1 MTVTTIDT
9 SKRFA
14 TDKVA
19 AAHVHEDKGP
29 AVATSQRVLDLAHHF
44 FRKDNDNV
52 IPASDEAAADA
63 YGVYKH
69 KDVVMQERPRAA
81 LQSRQIDTFISGWGG
96 GYRAVARDWA
106 FARDWAVPRED
117 AYENFLSLPERFPT
131 VCAVLLE
138 CLMETRDSN
147 AAQKSRDNA
156 LEELAE
162 LGGDAIEDGGQPP
175 SPIAEESARL
185 LIEKLARE
193 LPRDYSVSLVEDGD
207 VAVYSSG
214 GIGWRVS
221 VYCRANGG
229 ASLYVTRPDEA
240 SRDSHYR
247 SAQALPVNLIV
258 DALKEMPK

>member
-9 SKRFA
+9 SKYFA
-14 TDKVA
+14 ADKA
-19 AAHVHEDKGP
+19 ATASVHESKEP
-29 AVATSQRVLDLAHHF
+29 LVAGSHWILDWTQHIQ
-44 FRKDNDNV
+44 KDL
-52 IPASDEAAADA
+52 ILASDEAAADA
-63 YGVYKH
+63 YGFYKH
-69 KDVVMQERPRAA
+69 KDAVMQEWYPYAA
-81 LQSRQIDTFISGWGG
+81 LQRRQIDTFIPGWGERSRVVAG
-96 GYRAVARDWA
+96 GVYGDSASLWSSESFGAAYAV
-106 FARDWAVPRED
+106 VLRE
-117 AYENFLSLPERFPT
+117 R
-131 VCAVLLE
+131 LLG
-138 CLMETRDSN
+138 TRDSN
-147 AAQKSRDNA
+147 AAHKSRANA

-162 LGGDAIEDGGQPP
+162 LGGDAVEDGRQPP

-247 SAQALPVNLIV
+247 SAQALPVNLII